1 MVALIQLCH
10 GSLLNTFPLIATTEM
25 DSTILTIV
33 LCNELLPF
41 ENASQQQ
48 LFDLARDNGVF
59 FLNPEWVLE
68 SIVQFSLQPFE
79 FYEEKF

>member
-1 MVALIQLCH
+1 MALIQLCH
-10 GSLLNTFPLIATTEM
+10 GSFLNTFPLTATTEM

-41 ENASQQQ
+41 DNGNQQQ
-48 LFDLARDNGVF
+48 LFELARDNGVF

-68 SIVQFSLQPFE
+68 SIVKFSLQPFE
-79 FYEEKF
+79 LYEEEF

>member
-1 MVALIQLCH
+1 MALIQLCH
-10 GSLLNTFPLIATTEM
+10 GSFLKTFPLTATTEM

-41 ENASQQQ
+41 DNANQQQ

-59 FLNPEWVLE
+59 FLNPGWVLE
-68 SIVQFSLQPFE
+68 SILQFSLQPFE
-79 FYEEKF
+79 LYEETF

>member
-1 MVALIQLCH
+1 
-10 GSLLNTFPLIATTEM
+10 M

-33 LCNELLPF
+33 LCNEMPPF
-41 ENASQQQ
+41 ENTSQQQ
-48 LFDLARDNGVF
+48 LFDLARANGVF

-79 FYEEKF
+79 FYEETF